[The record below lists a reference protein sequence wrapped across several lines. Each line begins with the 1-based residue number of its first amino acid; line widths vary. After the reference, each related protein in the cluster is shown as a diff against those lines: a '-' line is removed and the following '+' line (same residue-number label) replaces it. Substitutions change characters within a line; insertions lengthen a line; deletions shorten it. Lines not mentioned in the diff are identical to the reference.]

1 MTKTQETTGKPNV
14 NGKSTEEKAAKKEV
28 APLIEAID
36 SPEYFLNRE
45 MSMLQFQW
53 RVLEEATDE
62 TNPLLERVKFLAIVA
77 SNMDEFF
84 MVRVGGL
91 KLQQEAGFVD
101 LPPDGLTPAEQLAVI
116 RKDAHR
122 LMRES
127 RNLYTNTLKP
137 QLARQGIN
145 ILNYEE
151 LSDKQ
156 REATQRYFN
165 EMIFPILTPLAFDPG
180 HPFPHISNLS
190 LNLAVMI
197 RDKKGVEHF
206 ARLKVPGTIPRLFPL
221 KRSSGATRRDGTVP
235 YNHYFVWLDQMIAHN
250 LDALFPGMEIIEVH
264 PFRVTRNA
272 DMIIQELE
280 ADDLLETM
288 EQSVLRRRFGDVV
301 RVTINPEMPE
311 HIREILVENLNLD
324 RNDLYILDGPLG
336 FSSLMTIHDTVDRYE
351 LRVPSFV
358 PATPKA
364 LSGKYDGDIFAAVRQ
379 GDILLH
385 HPYDSFNAVVH
396 FLEKAAS
403 DPNVLAIK
411 QTLYRTGTNSPIVE
425 ALLKAR
431 QNGKQVAALIELK
444 ARFDEESNIEWAR
457 KLEQEGV
464 HVTYGLLGLK
474 THSKIALVVRQE
486 ENSIRRYVHVATGN
500 YNAVTAHVYEDLGLI
515 TCDPD
520 IGADASDLFNSL
532 TGYSE
537 KQDYRKLLIAP
548 VNLRERLLELIARE
562 IRHAQNGKKAQII
575 IKCNHIIDK
584 EIIQLLYRASQNHV
598 EVRCFVR
605 GMCTLRPGIPGL
617 SENIYV
623 HSIVG
628 RFLEH
633 SRIFYFLNRGKEEVY
648 MGSADLMPRNLNR
661 RVEIVFPV
669 EDKGLIRHV
678 RDDIL
683 QTYIDDNLRAR
694 KMKPDGSYFRLQP
707 GENQTGTDV
716 QASLLKTRA

>member
-1 MTKTQETTGKPNV
+1 MSKIQESDTKTSA
-14 NGKSTEEKAAKKEV
+14 NGKKAETRAV
-28 APLIEAID
+28 NTALIEAID
-36 SPEYFLNRE
+36 SPEYYLNRE

-53 RVLEEATDE
+53 RVLEEAEDE
-62 TNPLLERVKFLAIVA
+62 NNPLLERVKFLAIVA

-91 KLQQEAGFVD
+91 KLQLEAGFVD
-101 LPPDGLTPAEQLAVI
+101 LPPDGSTPAEQLAVI

-122 LMRES
+122 IMKES
-127 RNLYTNTLKP
+127 RNLYSNSLKP
-137 QLARQGIN
+137 MLAEQGIN
-145 ILNYEE
+145 ILNYDE

-156 REATQRYFN
+156 REATQRFFD

-235 YNHYFVWLDQMIAHN
+235 YNHYFVWLDQLIAHN
-250 LDALFPGMEIIEVH
+250 LDALFPGMEIVEAH

-301 RVTINPEMPE
+301 RVTINPEMPD
-311 HIREILVENLNLD
+311 HIREILIENLDLD
-324 RNDLYILDGPLG
+324 RNDLYVLDGPLG

-351 LRVPSFV
+351 LRMPSFV
-358 PATPKA
+358 PSTPKV
-364 LSGKYDGDIFAAVRQ
+364 LSGKYDGDIFSAIRL

-385 HPYDSFNAVVH
+385 HPYDSFNSVVH
-396 FLEKAAS
+396 FLEKAAA

-431 QNGKQVAALIELK
+431 QNGKQVAVLVELK

-486 ENSIRRYVHVATGN
+486 DDGIRRYVHLATGN
-500 YNAVTAHVYEDLGLI
+500 YNAVTAHIYEDLGLM
-515 TCDPD
+515 TCDQA
-520 IGADASDLFNSL
+520 IGADASELFNSL

-537 KQDYRKLLIAP
+537 KKDYRKLFVAP
-548 VNLRERLLELIARE
+548 VNLREKLLELISRE
-562 IRHAQNGKKAQII
+562 LAHAKNGNKAHII
-575 IKCNHIIDK
+575 IKCNHIIDI
-584 EIIQLLYRASQNHV
+584 EIIQLLYRASQAG
-598 EVRCFVR
+598 VRIDLLVR
-605 GMCTLRPGIPGL
+605 GMCTLRPGIEGL
-617 SENIYV
+617 SDNITV

-633 SRIFYFLNRGKEEVY
+633 SRIFYFMNNRKEEVY
-648 MGSADLMPRNLNR
+648 LGSADLMPRNLNR

-669 EDKGLIRHV
+669 ENMSLIRHV

-683 QTYIDDNLRAR
+683 QTYLNDNLRTR
-694 KMKPDGSYFRLQP
+694 RMKPDGSYARLKP
-707 GENQTGTDV
+707 ADGEEGVDV
-716 QASLLKTRA
+716 QLTFLKSRT